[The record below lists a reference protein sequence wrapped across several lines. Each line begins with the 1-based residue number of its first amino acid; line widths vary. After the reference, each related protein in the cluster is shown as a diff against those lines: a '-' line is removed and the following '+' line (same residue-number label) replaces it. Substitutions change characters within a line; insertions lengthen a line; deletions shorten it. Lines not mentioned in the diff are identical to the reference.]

1 LLTSVAFG
9 LAATLCSLSAGAFQ
23 GPVFQTQGKETMSI
37 QKLTRIALATVITAG
52 AAVAQAQDIKI
63 ANIVEMSGPG
73 TTSGVMFK
81 QGVELAIKEINAAG
95 GISGRKISYTSEDTQ
110 TNPGVAKGLTQKAV
124 DNDVFAIMGP
134 VFSGSIMVSMT
145 ESKRG
150 EIPNFTGGEAAAI
163 TQQGNPWVFR
173 TAFGQTVSFPKLAR
187 YIQGKSK
194 KLAVLYVNN
203 DFGKGGQA
211 TIKQLLATGPTQIVA
226 EISTES
232 GQVDFSA
239 AVIQA
244 KQSGADALFAYTNE
258 EESARLLRE
267 LRKQNWNKP
276 IIGETVL
283 TSAKVFELAGE
294 AANGAV
300 AHVGLTVEAPQL
312 QAFGRRY
319 QAEFKTVSDHNGVK
333 GYTAVYVLK
342 AAIEKAGKVDRKA
355 AAAAIRNSC
364 FSAKQHPGILMDV
377 CFDDKGDIDRESF
390 ITEIRNGKT
399 VVAETLPALN
409 KK

>member
-1 LLTSVAFG
+1 MQVIKHHL
-9 LAATLCSLSAGAFQ
+9 LAA
-23 GPVFQTQGKETMSI
+23 
-37 QKLTRIALATVITAG
+37 ALASLAAL
-52 AAVAQAQDIKI
+52 AAVPAHAQDTIKI

-81 QGVELAIKEINAAG
+81 NGVEMAIKEINAGG
-95 GISGRKISYTSEDTQ
+95 GILGKKISYTTEDTQ
-110 TNPGVAKGLTQKAV
+110 SNPGVAKGLTQKAV
-124 DNDVFAIMGP
+124 DNDVFAIFGP
-134 VFSGSIMVSMT
+134 VYSGSIMVSMA
-145 ESKRG
+145 ESRRG
-150 EIPNFTGGEAAAI
+150 EVPNFTGGEAASI
-163 TQQGNPWVFR
+163 TQQGNPYVFR
-173 TAFGQTVSFPKLAR
+173 TAFGQSISFPKVAR
-187 YIQGKSK
+187 YLTAKSK

-211 TIKQLLATGPTQIVA
+211 TIKQLLANSGTQIVT
-226 EISTES
+226 EISTEA

-267 LRKQNWNKP
+267 LRKQGWNKP
-276 IIGETVL
+276 VIGETVL
-283 TSAKVFELAGE
+283 TSAKVVELAGE

-312 QAFGRRY
+312 QAFGKQY
-319 QAEFKTVSDHNGVK
+319 QAMFNTGSDHNGVK
-333 GYTAVYVLK
+333 GYTGVYILK
-342 AAIEKAGKVDRKA
+342 AAIEKAGKLDRKA

-364 FSAKQHPGILMDV
+364 FSAKQYPGVLMDV

-390 ITEIRNGKT
+390 ITEIRAGKT
-399 VVAETLPALN
+399 VVAETLPAMG

>member
-1 LLTSVAFG
+1 MNKR
-9 LAATLCSLSAGAFQ
+9 SAL
-23 GPVFQTQGKETMSI
+23 K
-37 QKLTRIALATVITAG
+37 
-52 AAVAQAQDIKI
+52 AVAAAAIFAMAGMANAQQTIKI
-63 ANIVEMSGPG
+63 ANIVELSGPG
-73 TTSGVMFK
+73 TTAGTLFK
-81 QGVELAIKEINAAG
+81 NGVELAVKEINSTG
-95 GISGRKISYTSEDTQ
+95 GILGKKIESYTVDTQ

-124 DNDVFAIMGP
+124 DDGVVAIFGP
-134 VFSGSIMVSMT
+134 VYSGSIMVSMA

-150 EIPNFTGGEAAAI
+150 ETPNFTGGEATAI

-173 TAFGQTVSFPKLAR
+173 TAFGQSVSFPKVAR
-187 YIQGKSK
+187 YINGKSK

-211 TIKQLLATGPTQIVA
+211 AIKQLLANSPTQIVV

-267 LRKQNWNKP
+267 LRKQAWNKP
-276 IIGETVL
+276 VIGETVL
-283 TSAKVFELAGE
+283 TSAKVVELAGE

-312 QAFGRRY
+312 QAWGKKF
-319 QAEFKTVSDHNGVK
+319 QAAYNTSSDHNGVK
-333 GYTAVYVLK
+333 GYTGVYVLK
-342 AAIEKAGKVDRKA
+342 AAIEKSGKVDRKA

-364 FSAKQHPGILMDV
+364 FTAKQYPGVLMDV

-399 VVAETLPALN
+399 VVAETLPPMN

>member
-1 LLTSVAFG
+1 MKFKNLTR
-9 LAATLCSLSAGAFQ
+9 LTLATLM
-23 GPVFQTQGKETMSI
+23 T
-37 QKLTRIALATVITAG
+37 TAM
-52 AAVAQAQDIKI
+52 AVNAQDIKI

-81 QGVELAIKEINAAG
+81 QGVEMAIKEINASG
-95 GISGRKISYTSEDTQ
+95 GILGRKISYTSEDTQ

-134 VFSGSIMVSMT
+134 VYSGSIMVSMT

-173 TAFGQTVSFPKLAR
+173 TAFGQSISFPKLAR

-194 KLAVLYVNN
+194 NIAVIYVNN
-203 DFGKGGQA
+203 DFGKGGHA
-211 TIKQLLATGPTQIVA
+211 TIKQLLATGPTKIVS

-244 KQSGADALFAYTNE
+244 KQSGADAIFSYTNE

-267 LRKQNWNKP
+267 LRKQGWNKP

-283 TSAKVFELAGE
+283 TSAKVVELAGE

-312 QAFGRRY
+312 QAWGKRY
-319 QAEFKTVSDHNGVK
+319 QAMYNTVSDHNGVK

-342 AAIEKAGKVDRKA
+342 AAVEKAGKVDRKLA
-355 AAAAIRNSC
+355 ADAIRNSC
-364 FSAKQHPGILMDV
+364 FSAKQHPGVLMDV
-377 CFDDKGDIDRESF
+377 CYDNKGDIDRESF

-399 VVAETLPALN
+399 VVAETLPPLN

>member
-1 LLTSVAFG
+1 MQVSKHHL
-9 LAATLCSLSAGAFQ
+9 LAA
-23 GPVFQTQGKETMSI
+23 
-37 QKLTRIALATVITAG
+37 ALASLAAL
-52 AAVAQAQDIKI
+52 AAVPAHAQDTIKI

-81 QGVELAIKEINAAG
+81 NGVEMAFKEINAGG
-95 GISGRKISYTSEDTQ
+95 GILGKKISYTTEDTQ
-110 TNPGVAKGLTQKAV
+110 SNPGVAKGLTQKAV
-124 DNDVFAIMGP
+124 DNDVFAIFGP
-134 VFSGSIMVSMT
+134 VYSGSIMVSMA
-145 ESKRG
+145 ESRRG
-150 EIPNFTGGEAAAI
+150 EVPNFTGGEAASI
-163 TQQGNPWVFR
+163 TQQGNPYVFR
-173 TAFGQTVSFPKLAR
+173 TAFGQSISFPKVAR
-187 YIQGKSK
+187 YLTAKSK

-211 TIKQLLATGPTQIVA
+211 TIKQLLANSGTQIVI
-226 EISTES
+226 EISTEA

-267 LRKQNWNKP
+267 LRKQGWNKP
-276 IIGETVL
+276 VIGETVL
-283 TSAKVFELAGE
+283 TSAKVVELAGE

-312 QAFGRRY
+312 QAFGKQY
-319 QAEFKTVSDHNGVK
+319 QAMFNSGSDHNGVK
-333 GYTAVYVLK
+333 GYTGVYILK
-342 AAIEKAGKVDRKA
+342 AAIEKAGKLDRKA

-364 FSAKQHPGILMDV
+364 FSAKQYPGVLMDV

-390 ITEIRNGKT
+390 ITEIRAGKT
-399 VVAETLPALN
+399 VVAETLPAMG

>member
-1 LLTSVAFG
+1 MFRAFRCGGDGQSTCKSNHQTTAPVPPPLEMMMKPRQPLHLALSALLT
-9 LAATLCSLSAGAFQ
+9 LAA
-23 GPVFQTQGKETMSI
+23 
-37 QKLTRIALATVITAG
+37 
-52 AAVAQAQDIKI
+52 AAAQAQDIKF

-81 QGVELAIKEINAAG
+81 NGVELAIKEINAAG
-95 GISGRKISYTSEDTQ
+95 GIMGRKISYTSEDTQ
-110 TNPGVAKGLTQKAV
+110 SNPGVAKGLTQKAV
-124 DNDVFAIMGP
+124 DNDVFAIFGP
-134 VFSGSIMVSMT
+134 VFSGSIMVSMA

-150 EIPNFTGGEAAAI
+150 ETPNFTGGEATAI

-173 TAFGQTVSFPKLAR
+173 TAFGQSVSFPKVAR
-187 YIQGKSK
+187 YINGKSK

-211 TIKQLLATGPTQIVA
+211 AIKQLLANSPTQIVV

-267 LRKQNWNKP
+267 LRKQAWNKP
-276 IIGETVL
+276 VIGETVL
-283 TSAKVFELAGE
+283 TSAKVVELAGE

-312 QAFGRRY
+312 QAWGKKF
-319 QAEFKTVSDHNGVK
+319 QAAYNTSSDHNGVK
-333 GYTAVYVLK
+333 GYTGVYVLK

-364 FSAKQHPGILMDV
+364 FTAKQYPGVLMDV

-399 VVAETLPALN
+399 VVAETLPPMN

>member
-1 LLTSVAFG
+1 MQVSKHHL
-9 LAATLCSLSAGAFQ
+9 LAA
-23 GPVFQTQGKETMSI
+23 
-37 QKLTRIALATVITAG
+37 ALASL
-52 AAVAQAQDIKI
+52 AALAAPPAHAQDTIKI

-73 TTSGVMFK
+73 TTAGVMFK
-81 QGVELAIKEINAAG
+81 NGVEMAIKEINAGG
-95 GISGRKISYTSEDTQ
+95 GILGKKISYTTEDTQ
-110 TNPGVAKGLTQKAV
+110 SNPGVAKGLTQKAV
-124 DNDVFAIMGP
+124 DNDVFAIFGP
-134 VFSGSIMVSMT
+134 VYSGSIMVSMA
-145 ESKRG
+145 ESRRG
-150 EIPNFTGGEAAAI
+150 EVPNFTGGEAASI
-163 TQQGNPWVFR
+163 TQQGNPYVFR
-173 TAFGQTVSFPKLAR
+173 TAFGQSISFPKVAR
-187 YIQGKSK
+187 YLTAKSK

-211 TIKQLLATGPTQIVA
+211 TIKQLLANSGTQIVT
-226 EISTES
+226 EISTEA

-267 LRKQNWNKP
+267 LRKQGWNKP
-276 IIGETVL
+276 VIGEAVL
-283 TSAKVFELAGE
+283 TSAKVVELAGE

-312 QAFGRRY
+312 QAFGKQY
-319 QAEFKTVSDHNGVK
+319 QAMFNTGSDHNGVK
-333 GYTAVYVLK
+333 GYTGVYVLK
-342 AAIEKAGKVDRKA
+342 AAIEKAGKLDRKA

-364 FSAKQHPGILMDV
+364 FSAKQYPGVLMDV

-390 ITEIRNGKT
+390 ITEIRAGKT
-399 VVAETLPALN
+399 VVAETLPAMG

>member
-1 LLTSVAFG
+1 MQVSKHHL
-9 LAATLCSLSAGAFQ
+9 LAA
-23 GPVFQTQGKETMSI
+23 
-37 QKLTRIALATVITAG
+37 ALASLAAL
-52 AAVAQAQDIKI
+52 AAVPAHAQDTIKI

-81 QGVELAIKEINAAG
+81 NGVEMAIKEINAGG
-95 GISGRKISYTSEDTQ
+95 GILGKKISYTTEDTQ
-110 TNPGVAKGLTQKAV
+110 SNPGVAKGLTQKAV
-124 DNDVFAIMGP
+124 DNDVFAIFGP
-134 VFSGSIMVSMT
+134 VYSGSIMVSMA
-145 ESKRG
+145 ESRRG
-150 EIPNFTGGEAAAI
+150 EVPNFTGGEAASI
-163 TQQGNPWVFR
+163 TQQGNPYVFR
-173 TAFGQTVSFPKLAR
+173 TAFGQSISFPKVAR
-187 YIQGKSK
+187 YLTAKSK

-211 TIKQLLATGPTQIVA
+211 TIKQLLANSGTQIVT
-226 EISTES
+226 EISTEA

-267 LRKQNWNKP
+267 LRKQGWNKP
-276 IIGETVL
+276 VIGETVL
-283 TSAKVFELAGE
+283 TSAKVVELAGE

-312 QAFGRRY
+312 QAFGKQY
-319 QAEFKTVSDHNGVK
+319 QAMFNTGSDHNGVK
-333 GYTAVYVLK
+333 GYTGMYVLK
-342 AAIEKAGKVDRKA
+342 AAIEKAGKLDRKA

-364 FSAKQHPGILMDV
+364 FSAKQYPGVLMDV

-390 ITEIRNGKT
+390 ITEIRAGKT
-399 VVAETLPALN
+399 VVAETLPAVG

>member
-1 LLTSVAFG
+1 MQVFKRRLLGAALTG
-9 LAATLCSLSAGAFQ
+9 LAL
-23 GPVFQTQGKETMSI
+23 
-37 QKLTRIALATVITAG
+37 LATVP
-52 AAVAQAQDIKI
+52 AQAQDTIKI

-81 QGVELAIKEINAAG
+81 NGVEMAIKEINAAG
-95 GISGRKISYTSEDTQ
+95 GILGKKISYTSEDTQ
-110 TNPGVAKGLTQKAV
+110 SNPGVAKGLTQKAV
-124 DNDVFAIMGP
+124 DNDVFAIFGP
-134 VFSGSIMVSMT
+134 VYSGSIMVSMA
-145 ESKRG
+145 ESRRG
-150 EIPNFTGGEAAAI
+150 EVPNFTGGEAASI
-163 TQQGNPWVFR
+163 TQQGNPYVFR
-173 TAFGQTVSFPKLAR
+173 TAFGQSISFPKVAR
-187 YIQGKSK
+187 YLTAKSK

-211 TIKQLLATGPTQIVA
+211 TIKQLLQGTGTQIVT

-267 LRKQNWNKP
+267 LRKQAWNKP
-276 IIGETVL
+276 VIGETVL
-283 TSAKVFELAGE
+283 TSAKVVELAGE

-312 QAFGRRY
+312 QAFGKQY
-319 QAEFKTVSDHNGVK
+319 QAMFNSVSDHNGVK
-333 GYTAVYVLK
+333 GYTGMYILK
-342 AAIEKAGKVDRKA
+342 AAIEKAGKLDRKA

-364 FSAKQHPGILMDV
+364 FSAKQHPGVLMDV
-377 CFDDKGDIDRESF
+377 CFDGNGDIDRESF
-390 ITEIRNGKT
+390 MTEIRGGKT
-399 VVAETLPALN
+399 VVAEVLPAMN

>member
-1 LLTSVAFG
+1 MQVNKHHL
-9 LAATLCSLSAGAFQ
+9 LAA
-23 GPVFQTQGKETMSI
+23 
-37 QKLTRIALATVITAG
+37 ALASLAAI
-52 AAVAQAQDIKI
+52 AAVPAHAQDTIKI

-81 QGVELAIKEINAAG
+81 NGVEMAIKEINAGG
-95 GISGRKISYTSEDTQ
+95 GILGKKISYTTEDTQ
-110 TNPGVAKGLTQKAV
+110 SNPGVAKGLTQKAV
-124 DNDVFAIMGP
+124 DNDVFAIFGP
-134 VFSGSIMVSMT
+134 VYSGSIMVSMA
-145 ESKRG
+145 ESRRG
-150 EIPNFTGGEAAAI
+150 EVPNFTGGEAASI
-163 TQQGNPWVFR
+163 TQQGNPYVFR
-173 TAFGQTVSFPKLAR
+173 TAFGQSISFPKVAR
-187 YIQGKSK
+187 YLTAKSK

-211 TIKQLLATGPTQIVA
+211 TIKQLLANSGTQIVT
-226 EISTES
+226 EISTEA

-267 LRKQNWNKP
+267 LRKQGWNKP
-276 IIGETVL
+276 VIGETVL
-283 TSAKVFELAGE
+283 TSAKVVELAGE

-312 QAFGRRY
+312 QAFGKQY
-319 QAEFKTVSDHNGVK
+319 QAMFNTGSDHNGVK
-333 GYTAVYVLK
+333 GYTGMYVLK
-342 AAIEKAGKVDRKA
+342 AAIEKAGKLDRKA

-364 FSAKQHPGILMDV
+364 FSAKQYPGVLMDV

-390 ITEIRNGKT
+390 ITEIRAGKT
-399 VVAETLPALN
+399 VVAETLPAMG

>member
-1 LLTSVAFG
+1 MQVNKHHL
-9 LAATLCSLSAGAFQ
+9 LAA
-23 GPVFQTQGKETMSI
+23 
-37 QKLTRIALATVITAG
+37 ALASLAAI
-52 AAVAQAQDIKI
+52 AAVPAHAQDTIKI

-73 TTSGVMFK
+73 TTAGVMFK
-81 QGVELAIKEINAAG
+81 NGVEMAIKEINAGG
-95 GISGRKISYTSEDTQ
+95 GILGKKISYTTEDTQ
-110 TNPGVAKGLTQKAV
+110 SNPGVAKGLTQKAV
-124 DNDVFAIMGP
+124 DNDVFAIFGP
-134 VFSGSIMVSMT
+134 VYSGSIMVSMA
-145 ESKRG
+145 ESRRG
-150 EIPNFTGGEAAAI
+150 EVPNFTGGEAASI
-163 TQQGNPWVFR
+163 TQQGNPYVFR
-173 TAFGQTVSFPKLAR
+173 TAFGQSISFPKVAR
-187 YIQGKSK
+187 YLTAKSK

-211 TIKQLLATGPTQIVA
+211 TIKQLLANSGTQIVT
-226 EISTES
+226 EISTEA

-267 LRKQNWNKP
+267 LRKQGWNKP
-276 IIGETVL
+276 VIGETVL
-283 TSAKVFELAGE
+283 TSAKVVELAGE

-312 QAFGRRY
+312 QAFGKQY
-319 QAEFKTVSDHNGVK
+319 QAMFNTGSDHNGVK
-333 GYTAVYVLK
+333 GYTGMYVLK
-342 AAIEKAGKVDRKA
+342 AAIEKAGKLDRKA

-364 FSAKQHPGILMDV
+364 FSAKQYPGVLMDV

-390 ITEIRNGKT
+390 ITEIRAGKT
-399 VVAETLPALN
+399 VVAETLPAVG

>member
-1 LLTSVAFG
+1 MNKRFTLKSLVACAI
-9 LAATLCSLSAGAFQ
+9 LAGSSAGF
-23 GPVFQTQGKETMSI
+23 
-37 QKLTRIALATVITAG
+37 
-52 AAVAQAQDIKI
+52 AQDTIKI

-81 QGVELAIKEINAAG
+81 NGVEMAIKEINAAG
-95 GISGRKISYTSEDTQ
+95 GILGKKITYTSEDTQ
-110 TNPGVAKGLTQKAV
+110 SNPGVAKGLTQKAV
-124 DNDVFAIMGP
+124 DNDVFAIFGP
-134 VFSGSIMVSMT
+134 VYSGSIMVSMA
-145 ESKRG
+145 ESRRG
-150 EIPNFTGGEAAAI
+150 EVPNFTGGEAASI
-163 TQQGNPWVFR
+163 TQQGNPYVFR
-173 TAFGQTVSFPKLAR
+173 TAFGQSISFPKVAR
-187 YIQGKSK
+187 YLTTKSK

-211 TIKQLLATGPTQIVA
+211 TIKQLLANSGTQIVT
-226 EISTES
+226 EISTEA

-267 LRKQNWNKP
+267 LRKQGWNKP
-276 IIGETVL
+276 VIGETVL
-283 TSAKVFELAGE
+283 TSAKVVELAGE

-312 QAFGRRY
+312 QAFGKQY
-319 QAEFKTVSDHNGVK
+319 QAMFNSVSDHNGVK
-333 GYTAVYVLK
+333 GYTGMYILK
-342 AAIEKAGKVDRKA
+342 AAIEKAGKLDRKA

-364 FSAKQHPGILMDV
+364 FSAKQHPGVLMDV
-377 CFDDKGDIDRESF
+377 CFDGNGDIDRESF
-390 ITEIRNGKT
+390 MTEIRGGKT
-399 VVAETLPALN
+399 VVAEVLPAMG

>member
-1 LLTSVAFG
+1 
-9 LAATLCSLSAGAFQ
+9 
-23 GPVFQTQGKETMSI
+23 MSI

-110 TNPGVAKGLTQKAV
+110 SNPGVAKGLTQKAV
-124 DNDVFAIMGP
+124 DNDVFAIFGP
-134 VFSGSIMVSMT
+134 VFSGSIMVSMA

-150 EIPNFTGGEAAAI
+150 ETPNFTGGEATAI

-173 TAFGQTVSFPKLAR
+173 TAFGQSVSFPKVAR
-187 YIQGKSK
+187 YINGKSK

-267 LRKQNWNKP
+267 LRKQGWNKP
-276 IIGETVL
+276 VIGETVL
-283 TSAKVFELAGE
+283 TSAKVVELAGE

-342 AAIEKAGKVDRKA
+342 AAIEKSGKVDRKA

-364 FSAKQHPGILMDV
+364 FSAKQHPGVLMDV

-399 VVAETLPALN
+399 VVAETLPPLN

>member
-1 LLTSVAFG
+1 MNKRFTLKSLVACAI
-9 LAATLCSLSAGAFQ
+9 LAGSSAGF
-23 GPVFQTQGKETMSI
+23 
-37 QKLTRIALATVITAG
+37 
-52 AAVAQAQDIKI
+52 AQDTIKI

-81 QGVELAIKEINAAG
+81 NGVEMAIKEINAAG
-95 GISGRKISYTSEDTQ
+95 GILGKKITYTSEDTQ
-110 TNPGVAKGLTQKAV
+110 SNPGVAKGLTQKAV
-124 DNDVFAIMGP
+124 DNGVFAIFGP
-134 VFSGSIMVSMT
+134 VYSGSIMVSMA

-150 EIPNFTGGEAAAI
+150 EVPNFTGGEAASI
-163 TQQGNPWVFR
+163 TQQGNPYVFR
-173 TAFGQTVSFPKLAR
+173 TAFGQSISFPKVAR
-187 YIQGKSK
+187 YLTTKSK

-211 TIKQLLATGPTQIVA
+211 TIKQLLANSGTQIVT
-226 EISTES
+226 EISTEA

-267 LRKQNWNKP
+267 LRKQGWNKP
-276 IIGETVL
+276 VIGETVL
-283 TSAKVFELAGE
+283 TSAKVVELAGE

-312 QAFGRRY
+312 QAWGKKY
-319 QAEFKTVSDHNGVK
+319 QAQFNSVSDHNGVK
-333 GYTAVYVLK
+333 GYTGMYILK
-342 AAIEKAGKVDRKA
+342 AAIEKAGKLDRKA

-364 FSAKQHPGILMDV
+364 FSAKQHPGVLMDV
-377 CFDDKGDIDRESF
+377 CFDGNGDIDRESF
-390 ITEIRNGKT
+390 MTEIRGGKT
-399 VVAETLPALN
+399 VVAEVLPAMG

>member
-1 LLTSVAFG
+1 MHVTKHQW
-9 LAATLCSLSAGAFQ
+9 LAA
-23 GPVFQTQGKETMSI
+23 
-37 QKLTRIALATVITAG
+37 ALAGLTAL
-52 AAVAQAQDIKI
+52 AAVPAQAQDTIKI

-81 QGVELAIKEINAAG
+81 NGVEMAIKEINATG
-95 GISGRKISYTSEDTQ
+95 GILGKKISYTSEDTQ
-110 TNPGVAKGLTQKAV
+110 SNPGVAKGLTQKAV
-124 DNDVFAIMGP
+124 DNDVFAIFGP
-134 VFSGSIMVSMT
+134 VYSGSIMVSMA
-145 ESKRG
+145 ESRRG
-150 EIPNFTGGEAAAI
+150 EVPNFTGGEAASI
-163 TQQGNPWVFR
+163 TQQGNPYVFR
-173 TAFGQTVSFPKLAR
+173 TAFGQTISFPKVAR
-187 YIQGKSK
+187 YLTAKSK

-211 TIKQLLATGPTQIVA
+211 TIKQLLQGTGTQIVT
-226 EISTES
+226 EISTEA

-267 LRKQNWNKP
+267 LRKQGWNKP
-276 IIGETVL
+276 VIGETVL
-283 TSAKVFELAGE
+283 TSAKVVELAGE

-312 QAFGRRY
+312 QAWGKKY
-319 QAEFKTVSDHNGVK
+319 QAQFNSVSDHNGVK
-333 GYTAVYVLK
+333 GYTGMYILK
-342 AAIEKAGKVDRKA
+342 AAIEKAGKLDRKA

-364 FSAKQHPGILMDV
+364 FSAKQHPGVLMDV
-377 CFDDKGDIDRESF
+377 CFDGNGDIDRESF
-390 ITEIRNGKT
+390 MTEIRGGKT
-399 VVAETLPALN
+399 VVAEVLPAMG

>member
-1 LLTSVAFG
+1 MQVSKHHLLTAALAS
-9 LAATLCSLSAGAFQ
+9 LAAL
-23 GPVFQTQGKETMSI
+23 
-37 QKLTRIALATVITAG
+37 
-52 AAVAQAQDIKI
+52 AAVPAHAQDTIKI

-81 QGVELAIKEINAAG
+81 NGVEMAIKEINAGG
-95 GISGRKISYTSEDTQ
+95 GILGKKISYTTEDTQ
-110 TNPGVAKGLTQKAV
+110 SNPGVAKGLTQKAV
-124 DNDVFAIMGP
+124 DNDVFAIFGP
-134 VFSGSIMVSMT
+134 VYSGSIMVSMA
-145 ESKRG
+145 ESRRG
-150 EIPNFTGGEAAAI
+150 EVPNFTGGEAASI
-163 TQQGNPWVFR
+163 TQQGNPYVFR
-173 TAFGQTVSFPKLAR
+173 TAFGQSISFPKVAR
-187 YIQGKSK
+187 YLTAKSK

-211 TIKQLLATGPTQIVA
+211 TIKQLLANSGTQIVT
-226 EISTES
+226 EISTEA

-267 LRKQNWNKP
+267 LRKQGWNKP
-276 IIGETVL
+276 VIGETVL
-283 TSAKVFELAGE
+283 TSAKVVELAGE

-312 QAFGRRY
+312 QAFGKQY
-319 QAEFKTVSDHNGVK
+319 QAMFNTGSDHNGVK
-333 GYTAVYVLK
+333 GYTGVYILK
-342 AAIEKAGKVDRKA
+342 AAIEKAGKLDRKA

-364 FSAKQHPGILMDV
+364 FSAKQYPGVLMDV

-390 ITEIRNGKT
+390 ITEIRAGKT
-399 VVAETLPALN
+399 VVAETLPAMG

>member
-1 LLTSVAFG
+1 MQVSKHHL
-9 LAATLCSLSAGAFQ
+9 LAA
-23 GPVFQTQGKETMSI
+23 
-37 QKLTRIALATVITAG
+37 ALASL
-52 AAVAQAQDIKI
+52 AALAAPPAHAQDTIKI

-73 TTSGVMFK
+73 TTAGVMFK
-81 QGVELAIKEINAAG
+81 NGVEMAIKEINAGG
-95 GISGRKISYTSEDTQ
+95 GILGKKISYTTEDTQ
-110 TNPGVAKGLTQKAV
+110 SNPGVAKGLTQKAV
-124 DNDVFAIMGP
+124 DNDVFAIFGP
-134 VFSGSIMVSMT
+134 VYSGSIMVSMA
-145 ESKRG
+145 ESRRG
-150 EIPNFTGGEAAAI
+150 EVPNFTGGEAASI
-163 TQQGNPWVFR
+163 TQQGNPYVFR
-173 TAFGQTVSFPKLAR
+173 TAFGQSISFPKVAR
-187 YIQGKSK
+187 YLTAKSK

-211 TIKQLLATGPTQIVA
+211 TIKQLLANSGTQIVT
-226 EISTES
+226 EISTEA

-267 LRKQNWNKP
+267 LRKQGWNKP
-276 IIGETVL
+276 VIGETVL
-283 TSAKVFELAGE
+283 TSAKVVELAGE

-312 QAFGRRY
+312 QAFGKQY
-319 QAEFKTVSDHNGVK
+319 QAMFNTGSDHNGVK
-333 GYTAVYVLK
+333 GYTGVYVLK
-342 AAIEKAGKVDRKA
+342 AAIEKAGKLDRKA

-364 FSAKQHPGILMDV
+364 FSAKQYPGVLMDV

-390 ITEIRNGKT
+390 ITEIRAGKT
-399 VVAETLPALN
+399 VVAETLPAVG

>member
-1 LLTSVAFG
+1 MQVSKHHL
-9 LAATLCSLSAGAFQ
+9 LAA
-23 GPVFQTQGKETMSI
+23 
-37 QKLTRIALATVITAG
+37 ALASL
-52 AAVAQAQDIKI
+52 AALAALPAHAQDTIKI

-73 TTSGVMFK
+73 TTAGVMFK
-81 QGVELAIKEINAAG
+81 NGVEMAIKEINAGG
-95 GISGRKISYTSEDTQ
+95 GILGKKISYTTEDTQ
-110 TNPGVAKGLTQKAV
+110 SNPGVAKGLTQKAV
-124 DNDVFAIMGP
+124 DNDVFAIFGP
-134 VFSGSIMVSMT
+134 VYSGSIMVSMA
-145 ESKRG
+145 ESRRG
-150 EIPNFTGGEAAAI
+150 EVPNFTGGEAASI
-163 TQQGNPWVFR
+163 TQQGNPYVFR
-173 TAFGQTVSFPKLAR
+173 TAFGQSISFPKVAR
-187 YIQGKSK
+187 YLTAKSK

-211 TIKQLLATGPTQIVA
+211 TIKQLLANSGTQIVT
-226 EISTES
+226 EISTEA

-267 LRKQNWNKP
+267 LRKQGWNKP
-276 IIGETVL
+276 VIGETVL
-283 TSAKVFELAGE
+283 TSAKVVELAGE

-312 QAFGRRY
+312 QAFGKQY
-319 QAEFKTVSDHNGVK
+319 QAMFNTGSDHNGVK
-333 GYTAVYVLK
+333 GYTGVYILK
-342 AAIEKAGKVDRKA
+342 AAIEKAGKLDRKA

-364 FSAKQHPGILMDV
+364 FSAKQYPGVLMDV

-390 ITEIRNGKT
+390 ITEIRAGKT
-399 VVAETLPALN
+399 VVAETLPAVG